1 MRALHRIRIARAG
14 SGRIRAARRILA
26 VSVLLSWVMLAT
38 ACTTA
43 AGDATSAK
51 GDPSAEAAAVA
62 NAQLNFARCMRDHGQ
77 NVPDPDPATRELR
90 FPTPSS
96 HERGSPWDIAVQA
109 CQHFLPGGA
118 FAGPPDAQ
126 ELEQLRAFAVCMRAH
141 DIDMSD
147 PETTGPDI
155 GSIVIRGRLANASR
169 TELDNDPVY
178 KVAMAAC
185 KDKLPASADG
195 GTK

>member
-1 MRALHRIRIARAG
+1 MRALHRIRIAL
-14 SGRIRAARRILA
+14 AAVGCTPAMRRIPA
-26 VSVLLSWVMLAT
+26 VPVLLCGVMLAT
-38 ACTTA
+38 ACTKPA
-43 AGDATSAK
+43 SDSTSAK
-51 GDPSAEAAAVA
+51 ANASAEAAEVA
-62 NAQLNFARCMRDHGQ
+62 NAQLNFAKCMREHGQ

-118 FAGPPDAQ
+118 LAPPPNAQ
-126 ELEQLRAFAVCMRAH
+126 ELEQLRTFAVCMRAH

-147 PETTGPDI
+147 PETTGANI
-155 GSIVIRGRLANASR
+155 GNIVIRGRLANVSR

-178 KVAMAAC
+178 KAAMEAC
-185 KDKLPASADG
+185 KDKLPASAKG